1 MRGRS
6 RLVPFVAHRV
16 QAEMRRLTPPQ
27 ALILSFVGLAA
38 AGALLLKLPLATAA
52 GQTPTGWLQALFT
65 AVSAA
70 TITGL
75 SVVDVGSR
83 FTLFGQIVLLLLIQL
98 GGLGLLTFGVLII
111 HLSSGRLRL
120 RDRAA
125 LRDTFNQT
133 GHGDLAQLLR
143 TMVGFVALME
153 LLGTALLAL
162 QWVPQ
167 MGWARGLYYSL
178 FHAVSAFNNAGFALE
193 PNSLAAYA
201 GSPLVNSVISLLF
214 IAGGIGFVV
223 VTDLRG
229 KRRFADLAL
238 HTKLMLVGT
247 LAINAVAM
255 LVLLLLEY
263 GNPATIGGLHDW
275 GAKWWAVW
283 FQAVT
288 PRSAGMSTV
297 DIGLMLPSSAL
308 FVMALMFIGAGSGS
322 TGGGIKL
329 STFIVLL
336 VATRAFMQQ
345 RAQPVVFGRSIDP
358 ATVQKALAVTII
370 AVLTAVAS
378 TFVLLLTEEG
388 NFLDLAFEVVSALS
402 TVGLSRN
409 VTPNLSAAGQWLIM
423 LLMLIGRVGPL
434 TLAFVIAH
442 PHGAAIRYPAAQVAI
457 G

>member
-1 MRGRS
+1 MRGRN
-6 RLVPFVAHRV
+6 RLAPLVARRV
-16 QAEMRRLTPPQ
+16 QARVRRLTPPQ

-38 AGALLLKLPLATAA
+38 VGALLLKLPAAT
-52 GQTPTGWLQALFT
+52 QVPTSWMQALFT

-75 SVVDVGSR
+75 SVVDVGSQ
-83 FTLFGQIVLLLLIQL
+83 FTLFGQAVLLMLIQL
-98 GGLGLLTFGVLII
+98 GGLGLLTFGIFFI
-111 HLSSGRLRL
+111 HLSRGRLRL

-125 LRDTFNQT
+125 LRDAFNQT
-133 GHGDLAQLLR
+133 GRGDLGQLLR
-143 TMVGFVALME
+143 TMIGFVAVME

-167 MGWARGLYYSL
+167 LGWGRGLYTSL
-178 FHAVSAFNNAGFALE
+178 FHAISAFNNAGFALE

-201 GSPLVNSVISLLF
+201 GNPLVNSVISLLF

-223 VTDLRG
+223 VSDLHG
-229 KRRFADLAL
+229 KKRFADLSL

-247 LAINAVAM
+247 LVINLVAM
-255 LVLLLLEY
+255 LVLLSLEY
-263 GNPATIGGLHDW
+263 GNPATIGGLHGW
-275 GAKWWAVW
+275 GAKLWATW

-297 DIGLMLPSSAL
+297 DIGHLLPSSAL
-308 FVMALMFIGAGSGS
+308 FMMVLMFIGAGSGS

-329 STFIVLL
+329 STFIILL

-345 RAQPVVFGRSIDP
+345 RQQPVVFGRGIDA

-370 AVLTAVAS
+370 AMLCAIFA
-378 TFVLLLTEEG
+378 TFVLLLTEDG

-402 TVGLSRN
+402 TVGLSRD
-409 VTPNLSAAGQWLIM
+409 VTPTLSVAGQSVIM
-423 LLMLIGRVGPL
+423 LLMLLGRVGPL
-434 TLAFVIAH
+434 TLAFVIAN
-442 PHGAAIRYPAAQVAI
+442 PHGAAIRYPAGQVAI